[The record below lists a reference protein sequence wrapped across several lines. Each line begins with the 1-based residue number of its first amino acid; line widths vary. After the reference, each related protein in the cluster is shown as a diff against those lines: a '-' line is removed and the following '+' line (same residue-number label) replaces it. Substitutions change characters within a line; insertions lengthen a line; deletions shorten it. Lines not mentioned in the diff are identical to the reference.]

1 MVGNLIS
8 KLSNS
13 ASLKTF
19 REYLNLINSNSFLN
33 SFKKSLEL
41 NESIQHQLK
50 QLNSIINLINLI
62 TSAIFSLGVALL
74 IGSIFIQLLI
84 LRHNQLEIQNKANEE
99 QDNSFYRSVHV
110 PDLWSDKMNIYS
122 DKNRKSKYHLS
133 HCHFDK

>member
-99 QDNSFYRSVHV
+99 QESSQCK
-110 PDLWSDKMNIYS
+110 LI
-122 DKNRKSKYHLS
+122 
-133 HCHFDK
+133 